1 MNTHVF
7 TVISGDLVRSR
18 DISQRDAF
26 SEKLSETLKDVNR
39 EFHDEIFA
47 PLTVTKGIDEIS
59 AVLKKPELSYRICRS
74 LNERIHP
81 HSFRFAIVTGTL
93 DVAIEAHDAR
103 QMDGKAFHTA
113 SGLLLA
119 GKKKDGLYFFKVSGS
134 VTEMDSLLEEL
145 ALLIHII
152 RQNWTS
158 RQYRIIQLYSE
169 LGNQFEVANRL
180 KITQQAV
187 SDSLKKSH
195 FQDLKRAE
203 ESIEAMLKTDL
214 INKLNSL

>member
-1 MNTHVF
+1 MNTQLF

-26 SEKLSETLKDVNR
+26 SEKLNKTLEAVNR
-39 EFHDEIFA
+39 DFDDEIFA

-59 AVLKKPELSYRICRS
+59 AVLKKPGLSYRICRS
-74 LNERIHP
+74 LNDRIRP
-81 HSFRFAIVTGTL
+81 HSFRFAIVTGAL

-103 QMDGKAFHTA
+103 QMDGSAFHTA

-119 GKKKDGLYFFKVSGS
+119 GKKKDGLYFFKVGGS
-134 VTEMDSLLEEL
+134 VTEVDSLLEDL

-152 RQNWTS
+152 RQNWTP
-158 RQYRIIQLYSE
+158 RQYRIIQLYSG
-169 LGNQFEVANRL
+169 LGNQFEVASRL

-187 SDSLKKSH
+187 SDSLRKSH